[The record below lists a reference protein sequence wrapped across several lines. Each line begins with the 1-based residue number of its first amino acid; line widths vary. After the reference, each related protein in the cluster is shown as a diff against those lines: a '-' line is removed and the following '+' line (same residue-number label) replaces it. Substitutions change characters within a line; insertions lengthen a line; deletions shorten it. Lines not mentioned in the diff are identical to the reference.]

1 MKTVL
6 TIAGSD
12 CSGGAGIQA
21 DLKSFCAN
29 GVYGASVITAITA
42 QNTTGVYDVY
52 PLPPSIVKSQLEA
65 VFSDLDIQCVKIG
78 MVSDIDIM
86 SVIRDALIKYKPK
99 HVVLDPVMVSTTG
112 HTLLQK
118 DQIDSLKFKLFSIST
133 IITPNISEA
142 EVLLNK
148 KIKTFDDMKCASYDL
163 HKKYNCYVLLK
174 GGHFPVVDCEKTKS
188 IDVLSNGE
196 IFEMDWI
203 NTTSTHGTGCSLS
216 SAIAANLAKGNSISK
231 SIENAKEYVNKGIYN
246 SYKIGKGNNPI
257 HHFYKY
263 WGVDI
268 NE

>member
-12 CSGGAGIQA
+12 SGGGAGIQA
-21 DLKSFCAN
+21 DLKSFAAN
-29 GVYGASVITAITA
+29 EVYGASVITAITA

-52 PLPPSIVKSQLEA
+52 PIPSSVVKSQLEA
-65 VFSDLDIQCVKIG
+65 VFSDLDIQAVKIG

-86 SVIRDALIKYKPK
+86 NVISDVLIKYKPK
-99 HVVLDPVMVSTTG
+99 YVVLDPVMVSTTG
-112 HTLLQK
+112 HTLLQQ
-118 DQIDSLKFKLFSIST
+118 DQIDSLKSKLFSLAT

-142 EVLLNK
+142 EVLLDR
-148 KIKTFDDMKCASYDL
+148 KIKTFDDMKLASYEL

-174 GGHFPVVDCEKTKS
+174 GGHFPIRDGENVKS

-196 IFEMDWI
+196 MFEMDWI

-216 SAIAANLAKGNSISK
+216 SAIASNLAKGHSISK
-231 SIENAKEYVNKGIYN
+231 SIENAKKYVNNGIAN
-246 SYKIGKGNNPI
+246 SYKVGQGNNPI

-263 WGVDI
+263 WGVDS

>member
-21 DLKSFCAN
+21 DLKSFSAN

-65 VFSDLDIQCVKIG
+65 VFSDLDIQSVKIG

-86 SVIRDALIKYKPK
+86 NVIREVLMKYRPK
-99 HVVLDPVMVSTTG
+99 NIVLDPVMVSTTG
-112 HTLLQK
+112 HTLLQQ
-118 DQIDSLKFKLFSIST
+118 DQIDSLKSKLFSLAT

-142 EVLLNK
+142 EVLLNR
-148 KIKTFDDMKCASYDL
+148 KIKTFDDMKSASYEL

-174 GGHFPVVDCEKTKS
+174 GGHFPIKDGENVKS
-188 IDVLSNGE
+188 VDVLSNGE
-196 IFEMDWI
+196 MFEMDWI

-216 SAIAANLAKGNSISK
+216 SAIASNLAKGQSISK
-231 SIENAKEYVNKGIYN
+231 SIENAKKYVNKGIAN
-246 SYKIGKGNNPI
+246 SYKVGKGNNPI

-263 WGVDI
+263 WGVDS